1 MVKTQLRGVRIEGD
15 TPLNA
20 SPGQPQICLDF
31 LLGKGYPP
39 ITQETF
45 YIQIYPFRATLPFVP
60 ETTNIPF
67 RLLALLLVGSFL
79 NKK

>member
-31 LLGKGYPP
+31 LLGRSLKREVPWFGWQQPRGEP
-39 ITQETF
+39 RRMH
-45 YIQIYPFRATLPFVP
+45 RARGVRRGLGQF
-60 ETTNIPF
+60 
-67 RLLALLLVGSFL
+67 
-79 NKK
+79 